1 MKNEEDEGGKDEDVT
16 GTAISAIQ
24 HKEVGKQGVQQ

>member
-1 MKNEEDEGGKDEDVT
+1 MKNEKGERGKDEDVT

-24 HKEVGKQGVQQ
+24 LEEVGK